1 LKNKVFE
8 ANKKGKAAFLLGCDI
23 GFFLYFGRSTKV
35 PRDIVDDRYTHIEI
49 ELQVLG
55 LNIATDLRE
64 LLKEIIGSP
73 PNDVLNSKIK
83 ITLSYTKGSLAAI
96 QSSLDYIF
104 DFGFKFFAG
113 QLILIHG
120 SMAEGERYLQELE
133 DCSKE
138 IKNNKLYSDFHK
150 EVVDKAIIILKD
162 EINKK
167 RSGNLNESDVQ
178 RAFKFIE
185 DIRVSLGF
193 FYTFI
198 KKNR

>member
-1 LKNKVFE
+1 
-8 ANKKGKAAFLLGCDI
+8 
-23 GFFLYFGRSTKV
+23 
-35 PRDIVDDRYTHIEI
+35 
-49 ELQVLG
+49 
-55 LNIATDLRE
+55 
-64 LLKEIIGSP
+64 
-73 PNDVLNSKIK
+73 
-83 ITLSYTKGSLAAI
+83 
-96 QSSLDYIF
+96 
-104 DFGFKFFAG
+104 
-113 QLILIHG
+113 
-120 SMAEGERYLQELE
+120 MLE

-167 RSGNLNESDVQ
+167 RSGNLNKSDVQ

-185 DIRVSLGF
+185 DIRVSLNI